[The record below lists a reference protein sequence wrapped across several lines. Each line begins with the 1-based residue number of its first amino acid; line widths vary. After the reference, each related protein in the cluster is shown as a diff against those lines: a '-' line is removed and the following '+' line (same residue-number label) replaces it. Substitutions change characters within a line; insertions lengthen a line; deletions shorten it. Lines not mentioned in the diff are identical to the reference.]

1 MRCFVAPRSLVSS
14 VLLLAAAGLAG
25 TRTSACVAAEPPDA
39 AANSVQLTID
49 YGDGVQK
56 RFTQLRRLEGWTV
69 LDLLQAAERHP
80 RGIKLT
86 FRGTGATALL
96 TQIDDLKNEGS
107 GRNWLFYVN
116 GKLAD
121 RSFAIVPLAD
131 GDQVLWRFEEYRP

>member
-1 MRCFVAPRSLVSS
+1 MRCFVAPPSLVL
-14 VLLLAAAGLAG
+14 VLLWTAVWLAAP
-25 TRTSACVAAEPPDA
+25 RTPACGAAEPPDA
-39 AANSVQLTID
+39 AAKVVELTID

-56 RFTQLRRLEGWTV
+56 RFTQIQRRDEWTV

-86 FRGTGATALL
+86 YRGKGATALL
-96 TQIDDLKNEGS
+96 TQIDDRKNEGS